1 VHPSYACH
9 RNGVADAHLS
19 VLEHTMRCFAEPS
32 LTELLSEP
40 IVRQLMARDGTSER
54 QVRAIATLARRRIEL
69 QRRQSLVS
77 NEPPPAWSGNKNCS
91 QTHAGIINQRQQLS
105 REG

>member
-1 VHPSYACH
+1 
-9 RNGVADAHLS
+9 
-19 VLEHTMRCFAEPS
+19 MRCFAEPS

-69 QRRQSLVS
+69 QRKQSLVS
-77 NEPPPAWSGNKNCS
+77 NEPLPALLRH
-91 QTHAGIINQRQQLS
+91 QQRHVEQQMGVPLQLVTWDKRRPDKDADYEATPNSVAMRS
-105 REG
+105 R